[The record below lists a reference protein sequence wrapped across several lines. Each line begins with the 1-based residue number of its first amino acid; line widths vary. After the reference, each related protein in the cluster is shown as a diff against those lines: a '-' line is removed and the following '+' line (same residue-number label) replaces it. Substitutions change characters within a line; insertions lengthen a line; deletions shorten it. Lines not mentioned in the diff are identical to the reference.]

1 MPMIE
6 SSYIVLWESSCCVMV
21 YLQGPNLKL
30 ASSDDL
36 YSSGS
41 EAKMMECTFP
51 MKWLRMENYA
61 RNSVS

>member
-1 MPMIE
+1 
-6 SSYIVLWESSCCVMV
+6 MV

-30 ASSDDL
+30 DSSDDL

-41 EAKMMECTFP
+41 EAKRMECTFP